1 MLSHGKY
8 KDLQTEF
15 QRKIDQFI
23 TINNIFKKPIQKL
36 IQKMLNDTEYI
47 NGQSL
52 ERHDWGYTKHDLDIN
67 IPINNISDKDLDDI
81 IIRALKKN
89 DIDDTSIIEILWG
102 DIQLGKRI
110 HAMIIMW
117 FSIYILKRP
126 VLYIFRNL
134 TIDQTQLMNDINSPI
149 SNIYSFK
156 KKYMAD
162 IFEEFHE
169 DILKEYGVSSKD
181 EYHNYAL
188 PSLTTINSQGSI
200 DKLSNKDQMSDP
212 RQIFCCL
219 MNDKQLEKINRGF
232 NINIKNNKQLVNVTL
247 LVDESDLFAPTA
259 PNIKTEKKIKEAAK
273 CEKLLAKIYMKVKY
287 ALHITGTAHSLLY
300 NTTTLLSKNSDIQM
314 KISKIHKMKRRTE
327 YYGLFSGDES
337 SGIQFNTD
345 NITSWWSNKKYNII
359 DDYNNNIQKIIRKI
373 DGRKNVKYNSFL
385 INEEKKRA
393 SQFSLVEKIMYDF
406 KNIIIIVFHGG
417 CLELYVPKKILNAVL
432 YYSQYDAEKSRTKR
446 LYKEG
451 GVYHANYEQVQDHY
465 RFKIKT
471 RKKDS
476 PFNIKQVY
484 KLLAMLFKDE
494 KNKLTSN
501 IKKTIITI
509 TGKYGERGYSF
520 TSDDYGE
527 YQLHLTDQYYPCHTK
542 NKNMTNVSQS
552 LRLQGKYSDTPTLT
566 LWTTTELRDIIKI
579 FYVPFIKM
587 IEKEVMN
594 CEDNDDIVNVIESI
608 IDTGMFKFNKYIR
621 YLAPRR
627 HMRNIKINK
636 HYDKKYKGHIL
647 IDWTNLNSVEINNW
661 VKERNLPTFNCI
673 NEIKSMPKQE
683 FIKNYGTDKITQDFI
698 PLNNNVSVESLCEKI
713 NIYNKKKGTSLN
725 PPTEKWFNERKE
737 GKRNDGI
744 WRDFMRGVKNI
755 RKYTYEEIEKQKSE
769 GLGKSEGPGKIKRHR
784 YNFCYYDKSFGISVR
799 YGADEKELPKQTN
812 DVLKKT
818 PYVVNGYNVIYS
830 KLKEIYTKKNTDHGY
845 INEGGGNFIDDSLP
859 EKYYWKSP
867 DGWLIYYDKSKKDEI
882 FSIDISRHEND
893 NDSGDDIENE
903 SVKEFITNNITPS
916 QNPRLRTGLSGI
928 NRAYKE
934 YCRQKN
940 IKPLKQL
947 VLKTIL
953 NDMGVKKGTQ
963 VDGKRG
969 YNIEIINNI

>member
-451 GVYHANYEQVQDHY
+451 GVYHANYEQVQEHY

-627 HMRNIKINK
+627 HMRNLSINK

-683 FIKNYGTDKITQDFI
+683 FIKNYGSYKSGI
-698 PLNNNVSVESLCEKI
+698 PLRIKLDSQQKESSRSDIQKYIINEYPQLNKYIFDRKVKIKKGSKNSDRFLGIEKAIDNNEGYNHYITKRKSNSYNIL
-713 NIYNKKKGTSLN
+713 IYNNYPHCHITI
-725 PPTEKWFNERKE
+725 TEK
-737 GKRNDGI
+737 
-744 WRDFMRGVKNI
+744 
-755 RKYTYEEIEKQKSE
+755 EK
-769 GLGKSEGPGKIKRHR
+769 
-784 YNFCYYDKSFGISVR
+784 V
-799 YGADEKELPKQTN
+799 LPKQTN